1 MADGAENRIPN
12 VLSIAGVDPSG
23 GAGLLA
29 DIKAMS
35 ACGTYACGVV
45 TALTAQ
51 NTKGVDGIFDVTPDF
66 VREQLETLFADVRID
81 AVKIGMLSN
90 AGVVA
95 AVAESLERHRPGFV
109 VLDPVMVAK
118 SMDRLLA
125 PAAVEAL
132 KTRLLPLANLIT
144 PNVPECA
151 DLLGISEG
159 EVLADLEGSARA
171 LWRLMGRRD
180 GWVLLKG
187 GHVPGKDATDLL
199 LSGNVVVQFPAERI
213 DTKNTHGTGC
223 TLSAAIAARYAVR
236 GDMLAAVKE
245 AKDYITGA
253 IRHSGELSVGHGC
266 GPTHHFWSAW
276 QNVK

>member
-1 MADGAENRIPN
+1 
-12 VLSIAGVDPSG
+12 
-23 GAGLLA
+23 
-29 DIKAMS
+29 
-35 ACGTYACGVV
+35 
-45 TALTAQ
+45 
-51 NTKGVDGIFDVTPDF
+51 
-66 VREQLETLFADVRID
+66 
-81 AVKIGMLSN
+81 MLRN

-125 PAAVEAL
+125 PAAVDAL

-223 TLSAAIAARYAVR
+223 TLSSAVAAFLAHGLPLDEAVVCAKEYINAAIIA
-236 GDMLAAVKE
+236 
-245 AKDYITGA
+245 GA
-253 IRHSGELSVGHGC
+253 EYEIGKGHG
-266 GPTHHFWSAW
+266 PVHHFFNFWE
-276 QNVK
+276 

>member
-29 DIKAMS
+29 DVKAMS

-66 VREQLETLFADVRID
+66 VREQLETLFADVRVD
-81 AVKIGMLSN
+81 AVKIGMLNN
-90 AGVVA
+90 AGVAV

-125 PAAVEAL
+125 PAAVDVL

-151 DLLGISEG
+151 DLLGISE
-159 EVLADLEGSARA
+159 SA
-171 LWRLMGRRD
+171 G
-180 GWVLLKG
+180 
-187 GHVPGKDATDLL
+187 DATKKFTANL
-199 LSGNVVVQFPAERI
+199 
-213 DTKNTHGTGC
+213 
-223 TLSAAIAARYAVR
+223 
-236 GDMLAAVKE
+236 
-245 AKDYITGA
+245 
-253 IRHSGELSVGHGC
+253 
-266 GPTHHFWSAW
+266 PTS
-276 QNVK
+276 